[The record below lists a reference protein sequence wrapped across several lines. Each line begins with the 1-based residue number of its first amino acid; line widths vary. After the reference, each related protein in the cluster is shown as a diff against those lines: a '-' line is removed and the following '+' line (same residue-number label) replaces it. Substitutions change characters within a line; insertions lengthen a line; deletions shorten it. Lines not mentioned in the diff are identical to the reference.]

1 MEFFVEL
8 YDPSGTAGMPKFYG
22 DDTQTRVTILDED
35 FPGNICFEDTQHSI
49 NKRHDQIEIKILR
62 TDGSDGQISCN
73 VRTQPCQLTGG
84 LDFAVAEEYVDYEPI
99 NQRVTFPA
107 NVSEATVFIKL
118 GAGKETVGG
127 NKAINAT
134 DGGDGGSDEE

>member
-35 FPGNICFEDTQHSI
+35 FPGNICFEETQHSI
-49 NKRHDQIEIKILR
+49 NKRHDHIEIKILR
-62 TDGSDGQISCN
+62 TEGSDGQISCN
-73 VRTQPCQLTGG
+73 IRTQPCQATAG
-84 LDFAVAEEYVDYEPI
+84 LDFGIAQEYVDYEPI

-107 NVSEATVFIKL
+107 NVSETVVKIML
-118 GAGKETVGG
+118 GAGTEAQPTKT
-127 NKAINAT
+127 ASP
-134 DGGDGGSDEE
+134 DGE